1 MHSVSGPPADDLP
14 FAAWNAAVAATAAA
28 IGTRRFPD
36 ALMAMLRMLASAQML
51 NGFFYAPDG
60 RAFDLYNERLAADR
74 ALIVDCYLAGTF
86 VLDPFHD
93 AVMAD
98 GRARMI
104 AMDECA
110 PDGFTE
116 TEYYRL
122 HYAATRIV
130 DEVGFVIPLAE
141 GCIGVLSLSRLVPAP
156 PFTGAERGR
165 LRAAAPIVC
174 AFGHRHWFH
183 APSRV
188 RRGGGTGPL
197 ASIEDSRLTRR
208 EIEIVTLILK
218 GHSTPSLAAVLGCAP
233 NTVKVHRR
241 RIYAKLGISSQTEL
255 FHLFWH

>member
-1 MHSVSGPPADDLP
+1 MDAVSGPVAGDPP
-14 FAAWNAAVAATAAA
+14 FGAWNAAVGAAAAA

-36 ALMAMLRMLASAQML
+36 ALMAALRMLAPAQMM

-60 RAFDLYNERLAADR
+60 RAFDLYNERLGAAR
-74 ALIVDCYLAGTF
+74 AVIVDRYLAGAF
-86 VLDPFHD
+86 VLDPFRD

-104 AMDECA
+104 AMGECA
-110 PDGFTE
+110 PDGFVQ

-130 DEVGFVIPLAE
+130 DEIGFVIPLADL
-141 GCIGVLSLSRLVPAP
+141 CVGVLSLCRLGPAP
-156 PFTGAERGR
+156 PFADGERER
-165 LRAAAPIVC
+165 LRAAAPVVC

-183 APSRV
+183 APG
-188 RRGGGTGPL
+188 RRRAGGEAVPVAG
-197 ASIEDSRLTRR
+197 IEDGRLTRR

-241 RIYAKLGISSQTEL
+241 RIYAKLGISCQAEL
-255 FHLFWH
+255 FRLFWS

>member
-1 MHSVSGPPADDLP
+1 MRSVFGPPAGDPP
-14 FAAWNAAVAATAAA
+14 FAAWNAAMAAAAAA

-36 ALMAMLRMLASAQML
+36 TLMAALRMLAPAQML

-98 GRARMI
+98 GRPRMI

-141 GCIGVLSLSRLVPAP
+141 GCVGVLSLSRLAPAP
-156 PFTGAERGR
+156 PFTGAERDR

-183 APSRV
+183 AP
-188 RRGGGTGPL
+188 GGMHKGTEPP
-197 ASIEDSRLTRR
+197 ARIADPRLTRR

-241 RIYAKLGISSQTEL
+241 RIYAKLGISSQAEL
-255 FHLFWH
+255 FRLFWH